1 MKTHYE
7 VKLESQKL
15 EVKNLQSQLKSLSD
29 QHNLHDVFHTFE
41 DNVARLTRENEV
53 LRQMNLQLELQSY
66 NHSSGGGSS
75 DHTRR
80 NDRGLRHT
88 NPSPHHH
95 HSSSNISSVDDHD
108 NYDGDMHQ
116 YAASP
121 IQSSSLLSSP
131 PQQQQQQQHLQNQDH
146 TYKYQL
152 LKKENLRLVTKLKK
166 ISHDKDALKTDFEQ
180 LKQKERQFIVSSKI
194 NNDLSHRLRS
204 TYQELVKV
212 KNLYGMYDT
221 ISIFNRLS
229 LSFLSLL
236 SLILHHHHCYHY
248 HYHHH

>member
-7 VKLESQKL
+7 VQLESQKL

-29 QHNLHDVFHTFE
+29 QHSLHDVFHTFE

-66 NHSSGGGSS
+66 NHSSGSSSGSGVGGG
-75 DHTRR
+75 DHTRS
-80 NDRGLRHT
+80 NDRGLRHK
-88 NPSPHHH
+88 NHHN
-95 HSSSNISSVDDHD
+95 SSRDDD
-108 NYDGDMHQ
+108 RDDYVGDVHQ
-116 YAASP
+116 YAVSS
-121 IQSSSLLSSP
+121 IQSSSSSSP
-131 PQQQQQQQHLQNQDH
+131 PQQQQQQQQQQQHLQNQDH

-166 ISHDKDALKTDFEQ
+166 ISHEKDALKTDFEQ

-221 ISIFNRLS
+221 ISIFNS
-229 LSFLSLL
+229 CHNA
-236 SLILHHHHCYHY
+236 II
-248 HYHHH
+248 

>member
-7 VKLESQKL
+7 VQLESQKL

-29 QHNLHDVFHTFE
+29 QHSLHDVFHTFE

-66 NHSSGGGSS
+66 NHSSGSSSSSSSGRGS
-75 DHTRR
+75 DHTRS
-80 NDRGLRHT
+80 NDRGLRHK
-88 NPSPHHH
+88 NHHN
-95 HSSSNISSVDDHD
+95 SSSVDDRD
-108 NYDGDMHQ
+108 NYDGDVHQ
-116 YAASP
+116 YAVSS
-121 IQSSSLLSSP
+121 IQSSSSSSSP
-131 PQQQQQQQHLQNQDH
+131 PQQQQQHLQNQDH

-166 ISHDKDALKTDFEQ
+166 ISHEKDALKTDFEQ

-221 ISIFNRLS
+221 ISIFNS
-229 LSFLSLL
+229 CHNA
-236 SLILHHHHCYHY
+236 II
-248 HYHHH
+248 